1 VDPLTIERTGKI
13 KGAVVETGVWALSP
27 DGKVLTVTTKGD
39 VNGAKY
45 SNVQVFER
53 EN

>member
-1 VDPLTIERTGKI
+1 VLTI
-13 KGAVVETGVWALSP
+13 
-27 DGKVLTVTTKGD
+27 TTQGD